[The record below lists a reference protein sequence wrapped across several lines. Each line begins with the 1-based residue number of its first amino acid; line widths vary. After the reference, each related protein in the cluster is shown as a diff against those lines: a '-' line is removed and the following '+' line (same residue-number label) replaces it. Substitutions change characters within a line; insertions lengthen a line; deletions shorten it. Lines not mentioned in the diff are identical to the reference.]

1 MMICLTTSVGALRLQ
16 FHQHNTLQNLHFRNS
31 LNQTLVNSHLEAI
44 PGLGTFTARGLSGG
58 NLEGLGWEADRALD
72 AEIL

>member
-1 MMICLTTSVGALRLQ
+1 
-16 FHQHNTLQNLHFRNS
+16 
-31 LNQTLVNSHLEAI
+31 VNSHLEAI